1 MTDIKKIFLSNH
13 VDKQQLLVK
22 YACILAFTNFV
33 YLFFWQ
39 YSGLYLVMPIN
50 VLFSILFLVPIFFQN
65 QKIFTTSSSLNLIL
79 FFGLIEVFI
88 IACITWHHS
97 QLILSWLLLVP
108 LFAFLFS
115 TGRKAVYWSV
125 PCISMLLF
133 VPNINN
139 ILLPYI
145 LPFEH
150 YDANKM
156 QLVNLVSVAGLL
168 LNILFVA
175 LEYAHARDLI
185 EETLRKQNSELQN
198 AHHEIVETQKYKDRF
213 FANISHE
220 LRTPMNAIKGISE
233 LLENTEHND
242 EDSELIES
250 LKKSS
255 SHLLTVINDILD
267 YSKIQEGKLHLVHLE
282 FDLRDALNSSFN
294 LLKYSARQKNIDY
307 RFVMDNNVP
316 KFIEG
321 DPQRLKQILVNLLG
335 NAIKFT
341 SVGFVEMRCKIETEP
356 TDQQLVLKIEVQD
369 SGIGISK
376 SNIDKIFEG
385 YNQADNLISLKFGG
399 TGLGLNISKK
409 LIEMLNGSITCT
421 SVEGDGS
428 IFSIQIPFK
437 KIFALNSSNQGIN
450 YKSLL
455 TEIKPDLNILIA
467 DDNKLNCVITKKII
481 LNNIPNANV
490 DTCED
495 GLQAVELTQKNKYD
509 IVLMDM
515 QMPLLGGEGA
525 TKLIRSE
532 LENLNNKTIIIAL
545 TANVSEK
552 DLDSCIQSG
561 MNDFLTKPFELKDL
575 IQKLHDYSQIA

>member
-1 MTDIKKIFLSNH
+1 
-13 VDKQQLLVK
+13 
-22 YACILAFTNFV
+22 
-33 YLFFWQ
+33 
-39 YSGLYLVMPIN
+39 
-50 VLFSILFLVPIFFQN
+50 
-65 QKIFTTSSSLNLIL
+65 
-79 FFGLIEVFI
+79 
-88 IACITWHHS
+88 
-97 QLILSWLLLVP
+97 
-108 LFAFLFS
+108 
-115 TGRKAVYWSV
+115 
-125 PCISMLLF
+125 
-133 VPNINN
+133 
-139 ILLPYI
+139 
-145 LPFEH
+145 
-150 YDANKM
+150 
-156 QLVNLVSVAGLL
+156 
-168 LNILFVA
+168 
-175 LEYAHARDLI
+175 
-185 EETLRKQNSELQN
+185 
-198 AHHEIVETQKYKDRF
+198 
-213 FANISHE
+213 
-220 LRTPMNAIKGISE
+220 MNAIKGISE

-307 RFVMDNNVP
+307 RFVMDANVP

-376 SNIDKIFEG
+376 SSIDKIFEG

-421 SVEGDGS
+421 SVEGEGS

-495 GLQAVELTQKNKYD
+495 GYQAVELTQKNKYD

-532 LENLNNKTIIIAL
+532 LENLNNKTVIIAL

-552 DLDSCIQSG
+552 DLDGCIQSG

>member
-39 YSGLYLVMPIN
+39 YGGLYLVMPIN
-50 VLFSILFLVPIFFQN
+50 VLFSILFLLPIFFQH
-65 QKIFTTSSSLNLIL
+65 QKMVTTNRSLTIIL
-79 FFGLIEVFI
+79 FLGLLEIFM
-88 IACITWHHS
+88 IASITWHHS

-115 TGRKAVYWSV
+115 SGRQAVYWSV
-125 PCISMLLF
+125 SCIVMLL
-133 VPNINN
+133 I
-139 ILLPYI
+139 IPYI
-145 LPFEH
+145 NHISINYILQFEH
-150 YDANKM
+150 YDASRM
-156 QLVNLVSVAGLL
+156 QVVNVVSVIGLL
-168 LNILFVA
+168 FNILLVA
-175 LEYAHARDLI
+175 LEYAHARDI
-185 EETLRKQNSELQN
+185 TEETLRKQNSELQN
-198 AHHEIVETQKYKDRF
+198 AHHEIVETQKFKDRF

-233 LLENTEHND
+233 LLENTSNNK
-242 EDSELIES
+242 EDGELIES

-282 FDLRDALNSSFN
+282 FDLRDALTSSFN
-294 LLKYSARQKNIDY
+294 LLKYNARQKNIDY
-307 RFVMDNNVP
+307 RFVMDANVP

-341 SVGFVEMRCKIETEP
+341 SEGFVEMRCKIETEP

-369 SGIGISK
+369 TGIGISK
-376 SNIDKIFEG
+376 NNMAKIFDG
-385 YNQADNLISLKFGG
+385 YSQADNLISLKFGG

-409 LIEMLNGSITCT
+409 LIEMLHGTINCQSSEGEGSTF
-421 SVEGDGS
+421 D
-428 IFSIQIPFK
+428 IQIPFK
-437 KIFALNSSNQGIN
+437 KIYSLNSASQGIN

-455 TEIKPDLNILIA
+455 SEIKPNLTILIA
-467 DDNKLNCVITKKII
+467 DDNKLNLVITKKII
-481 LNNIPNANV
+481 LNNLPSAIIDV
-490 DTCED
+490 CED
-495 GLQAVELTQKNKYD
+495 GFQAVELTQKNKYD

-515 QMPLLGGEGA
+515 QMPLLGGEDA

-532 LENLNNKTIIIAL
+532 LENVNNKTIIIAL

-552 DLDSCIQSG
+552 DLDGCIQSG